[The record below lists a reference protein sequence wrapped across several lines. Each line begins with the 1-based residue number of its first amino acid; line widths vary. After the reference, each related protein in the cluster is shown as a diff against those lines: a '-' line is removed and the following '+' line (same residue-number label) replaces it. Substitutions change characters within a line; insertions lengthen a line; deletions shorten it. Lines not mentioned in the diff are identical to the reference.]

1 MIEIFVSDYG
11 ILNPFHWPIPSAN
24 IDINGFT

>member
-1 MIEIFVSDYG
+1 MIEIFISDYG